1 MAKPTRRRAVP
12 RAVWWSLAAVVIIG
26 LGAAF
31 QLWQSS
37 SQVMQPLEVSG
48 VYLNKPQPVV
58 DFTLVNDEGGAFTK
72 AELQGK
78 WTFIYFGYTS
88 CPDVCPTTLALL
100 NKAQQQLASEKADEN
115 TEYLL
120 ISVDP
125 DRDLPARLK
134 QYVSSFNP
142 AFSGATGEREELDK
156 LTKALGVYYKIYPP
170 EADNEFYLV
179 DHSSALL
186 LINPAAELQAVLTP
200 PFTPATL
207 ADDLKRIR
215 ERYNA
220 INS

>member
-12 RAVWWSLAAVVIIG
+12 RAVWWSLAAVVIMG

-88 CPDVCPTTLALL
+88 CPDVCPTT
-100 NKAQQQLASEKADEN
+100 
-115 TEYLL
+115 
-120 ISVDP
+120 
-125 DRDLPARLK
+125 
-134 QYVSSFNP
+134 
-142 AFSGATGEREELDK
+142 
-156 LTKALGVYYKIYPP
+156 
-170 EADNEFYLV
+170 
-179 DHSSALL
+179 
-186 LINPAAELQAVLTP
+186 
-200 PFTPATL
+200 
-207 ADDLKRIR
+207 
-215 ERYNA
+215 
-220 INS
+220 